1 MTLHQAC
8 VFAYVGIS
16 GSCSAFGWDQ
26 HRVNKKHA
34 GTCYAELLFLQPV
47 GSVGHVVY
55 SDA

>member
-1 MTLHQAC
+1 MTLHRAC

-34 GTCYAELLFLQPV
+34 GTCYAELLFLQPM